1 MILTREPWIEVK
13 AIHFHSYTKLAFIA
27 YTNSILNLIA
37 LVMIDKHVSHVWL
50 VILEK
55 IHLYVTYSLWKHL
68 SFFYISFTN
77 CSCMK
82 IRLIWFFS
90 FFTDKYDLHFCHEN
104 LTTGITFESH
114 VSDKG
119 YGLRLHAVYVIILFN
134 QS

>member
-1 MILTREPWIEVK
+1 
-13 AIHFHSYTKLAFIA
+13 
-27 YTNSILNLIA
+27 
-37 LVMIDKHVSHVWL
+37 MIDKHLVCMVSNTR
-50 VILEK
+50 EN
-55 IHLYVTYSLWKHL
+55 
-68 SFFYISFTN
+68 SFVCNIFIMKTFDFSYISFTN